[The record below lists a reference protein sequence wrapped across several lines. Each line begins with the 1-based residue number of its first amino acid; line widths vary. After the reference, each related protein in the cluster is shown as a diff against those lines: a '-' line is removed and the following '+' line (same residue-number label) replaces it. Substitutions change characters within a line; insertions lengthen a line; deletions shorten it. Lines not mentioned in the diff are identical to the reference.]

1 MIPFFTKHYAL
12 GLLVGT
18 GFGLFLAG
26 LLVEAGVIAD
36 DGSRR
41 VMSGVGLLA
50 LVVGGILYAMSLRK
64 PTANG

>member
-26 LLVEAGVIAD
+26 LLVEGQVVTD
-36 DGSRR
+36 DSSRR
-41 VMSGVGLLA
+41 VMSGAGLLA
-50 LVVGGILYAMSLRK
+50 LVVGGIMYAMSLRR
-64 PTANG
+64 PPAEG

>member
-1 MIPFFTKHYAL
+1 MIPFFSKHYSL

-26 LLVEAGVIAD
+26 LLVEAGVIMD

-41 VMSGVGLLA
+41 IMSGVGMLA
-50 LVVGGILYAMSLRK
+50 VVVGGFLYAASLRK
-64 PTANG
+64 PPANV